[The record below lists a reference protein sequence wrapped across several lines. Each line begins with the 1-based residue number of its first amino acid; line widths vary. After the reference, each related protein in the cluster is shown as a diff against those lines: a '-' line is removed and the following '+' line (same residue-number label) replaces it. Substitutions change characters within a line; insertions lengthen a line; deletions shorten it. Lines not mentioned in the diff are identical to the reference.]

1 MNRSTARVK
10 GGVKILRAMKD
21 VRPRDTCDRSPGA
34 MSGCSTIL
42 RKLRP
47 YAIAKLNAAPAT
59 TAAKLKAARPAKRV
73 NAGSEDPFIA
83 WNSPKNQNVG
93 IQAKRVCTNDSR
105 SPGSVGT
112 GGSRKYIP
120 TIRNK

>member
-42 RKLRP
+42 RRLRP
-47 YAIAKLNAAPAT
+47 YAIAKLN
-59 TAAKLKAARPAKRV
+59 AARPAKRV

-93 IQAKRVCTNDSR
+93 IQVKRVCTNDSR